1 MFQSVSGEPNA
12 SMTIPKHNSPMISIT
27 QRGGA
32 LLVEQ
37 EPRMKF
43 GAIMRD
49 RQSSCVR
56 FNRNQCYSFI
66 ILLRGDC
73 FHMITEL
80 LQDC

>member
-1 MFQSVSGEPNA
+1 MA
-12 SMTIPKHNSPMISIT
+12 IPKHNSPMISIT

-37 EPRMKF
+37 VPRMKF

-66 ILLRGDC
+66 MLLRGDC